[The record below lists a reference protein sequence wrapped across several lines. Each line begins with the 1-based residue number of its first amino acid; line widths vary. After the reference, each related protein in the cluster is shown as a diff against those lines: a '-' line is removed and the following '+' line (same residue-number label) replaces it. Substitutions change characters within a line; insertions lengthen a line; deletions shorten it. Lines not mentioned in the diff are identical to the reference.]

1 MVSNQKL
8 GFQLNTRYI
17 IYGIVVWWLAMLIVF
32 TIITYRS
39 DRHKDRLKA
48 SGIAITNEFS
58 ELVSLPLLEKNDKNV
73 YNLLT
78 DVANK
83 KNIIYASVV
92 DHRNKVVAFTG
103 TGHLLPDLTESDQS
117 VEKVSIR
124 EGGFASH
131 VRFLNFASDI
141 NYAGTK
147 IGEIFIGLSTSETY
161 RARGVF
167 IIIAVLSFLVLLVLI
182 LAFRYKSIGASLMKA
197 LNFNRPKSSPNSNL
211 ENALVACP
219 LCGTHRPLSEKLF
232 HHSNLG
238 RHSTP
243 ANSVTGPN
251 ADHVT
256 REIRIN
262 LDDIVKIEN
271 LLWMRRRIIERCT
284 EIIKKLA
291 T

>member
-8 GFQLNTRYI
+8 GFHLNTRYI
-17 IYGIVVWWLAMLIVF
+17 VYGIVLWWVAMFVVF

-73 YNLLT
+73 HSLLI
-78 DVANK
+78 DAANK

-103 TGHLLPDLTESDQS
+103 TGHLLPDLTEADQS
-117 VEKVSIR
+117 VEKVSIW
-124 EGGFASH
+124 EGEFASH
-131 VRFLNFASDI
+131 ARFLNFASDI

-161 RARGVF
+161 RARGLF
-167 IIIAVLSFLVLLVLI
+167 IILAVSSFLVLLVLI
-182 LAFRYKSIGASLMKA
+182 LAFRYKSIGASLMKVV
-197 LNFNRPKSSPNSNL
+197 NFSRPKSSPHANL
-211 ENALVACP
+211 KNTLVACP
-219 LCGTHRPLSEKLF
+219 LCGTHRALSEKVF

-238 RHSTP
+238 RLLTP
-243 ANSVTGPN
+243 CNSVTAMNVDNGPS
-251 ADHVT
+251 
-256 REIRIN
+256 EKRIN
-262 LDDIVKIEN
+262 LDDIAKIEN
-271 LLWMRRRIIERCT
+271 LFWMRRRIIERCT
-284 EIIKKLA
+284 DIIKKLA

>member
-8 GFQLNTRYI
+8 GFRLNTRCI

-58 ELVSLPLLEKNDKNV
+58 ELVSLPLLEKNNKKV
-73 YNLLT
+73 HNLLT
-78 DVANK
+78 DAANK
-83 KNIIYASVV
+83 KNVIYASVV

-103 TGHLLPDLTESDQS
+103 TGHLLPDLAEADQS
-117 VEKVSIR
+117 VEKVSIL

-131 VRFLNFASDI
+131 ARFLNFASDI

-161 RARGVF
+161 RGRGLF
-167 IIIAVLSFLVLLVLI
+167 IILAVSSCLVLLVLI
-182 LAFRYKSIGASLMKA
+182 LVFRYKSIGASLMKA
-197 LNFNRPKSSPNSNL
+197 INFSRSKSSLNSNL
-211 ENALVACP
+211 KNSLVACP
-219 LCGTHRPLSEKLF
+219 LCGTHKQLSDKVF
-232 HHSNLG
+232 HHPNLG
-238 RHSTP
+238 RLSTP
-243 ANSVTGPN
+243 GNPVAGPN
-251 ADHVT
+251 NDNVT
-256 REIRIN
+256 REKRIN
-262 LDDIVKIEN
+262 LDDIAKIEN
-271 LLWMRRRIIERCT
+271 LSWMRRRIIERCT